1 MANTKKKIWNKERG
15 ERVAPRKFSGFQ
27 RFLMFF
33 TALVMVL
40 AVVLFAAYRDGTGFD
55 ALRRYLNYGKHAMAA
70 GSDALYDYDAS
81 ANNRFAVLDQRLVV
95 LSDTRLRLLDPDGSE
110 VWSTSVSMKAPA
122 ISCGGERVAAY
133 DVGGTEL
140 YVLDQ
145 EGERLH
151 LSVDEQEPLVAATLN
166 DNGYLAV
173 TAGKKG
179 YKSNVRVYD
188 PDMELVFEFNSS
200 RRFVTDAYVTD
211 DNACVAAVTL
221 GQENGIFLSNVVIY
235 NLNQTESIAD
245 YDVTDG
251 LVLAV
256 GQQEESLSTVTDTG
270 VTFARRNGK
279 EKASY
284 YYDGAYLR
292 EFDLGGDDFVVL
304 LLNRYRSGSV
314 GRLVSIAPD
323 GQELGSLDVSEEV
336 LSVSAAGRYL
346 AVLYADRLAIYNR
359 ELQLY
364 ASLQGTDFAREVLM
378 RRDGSALL
386 LASEYARLFLP

>member
-1 MANTKKKIWNKERG
+1 MAKMKRNIWKKERG

-27 RFLMFF
+27 RFLMFS
-33 TALVMVL
+33 TALLMVL

-55 ALRRYLNYGKHAMAA
+55 ALRRYLNYGKSAVEA
-70 GSDALYDYDAS
+70 GSDALYDYDAVS
-81 ANNRFAVLDQRLVV
+81 SNRFAVLDQRLVV

-110 VWSTSVSMKAPA
+110 VWSTAVSMKAPA
-122 ISCGGERVAAY
+122 ISFGGGRVAAY

-140 YVLDQ
+140 YVLDR

-151 LSVDEQEPLVAATLN
+151 LTADEQEPLVAATLN

-188 PDMELVFEFNSS
+188 PEMELVFEFNSS

-211 DNACVAAVTL
+211 DNSCVAAVTL
-221 GQENGIFLSNVVIY
+221 GQESGVFLSNVVIY
-235 NLNQTESIAD
+235 NLKQTESAAD
-245 YDVTDG
+245 YNVTDG
-251 LVLAV
+251 LVLAI
-256 GQQEESLSTVTDTG
+256 GQQEEFLSTVTDTG
-270 VTFARRNGK
+270 VVFTRQDGK
-279 EKASY
+279 NQTSY
-284 YYDGAYLR
+284 GYDDVYLR
-292 EFDLGGDDFVVL
+292 EFDLGGDDFVAL

-314 GRLVSIAPD
+314 GRLVSVAPD
-323 GQELGSLDVSEEV
+323 GKELGSLDVSEEV

-346 AVLYADRLAIYNR
+346 AVLYADRLVIYNR
-359 ELQLY
+359 ELQVY
-364 ASLQGTDFAREVLM
+364 ASLKGTDFAREVLV
-378 RRDGSALL
+378 RSDGSALL